1 MNASPSAHAGA
12 SLAPDAPVYQG
23 ASSARAWLR
32 VLRLPTACA
41 ALWPLLLGMALAL
54 PSRDALSAWLWAPAL
69 LCALLLHSGA
79 HLMNDLGDYQRG
91 LDRAGEPGGS
101 GVLPARLL
109 APGQV
114 ARAAWVALG
123 LSALCGSALLL
134 GRGLP
139 MMALGAAF
147 LLGSWGY
154 TAGPGFKYLGLGDL
168 FVFLLEGPLLALAG
182 FVAVSGQAGW
192 EPAAAGVPL
201 GLLATAALHANNL
214 RKRKGD
220 LEGGV
225 ATVALWL
232 GVRGSLRYFLA
243 LVCGAFATLGLAV
256 WSGILPAVSLVAL
269 AALPLATWSFRALVT
284 AVQRRAAGE
293 RVVATLLWLRLGFGL
308 VLCAAVLMQGGAS
321 WPR

>member
-1 MNASPSAHAGA
+1 VNASPSA
-12 SLAPDAPVYQG
+12 SLAPAAGGLEG
-23 ASSARAWLR
+23 ASAAQGWLR
-32 VLRLPTACA
+32 ALRLPTACA
-41 ALWPLLLGMALAL
+41 ALWPLLLGMVLAL
-54 PSRDALSAWLWAPAL
+54 PARDPLATWLWAPAI
-69 LCALLLHSGA
+69 LCALLLHTGA
-79 HLMNDLGDYQRG
+79 HLMNDLGDYERG

-109 APGQV
+109 APSQV
-114 ARAAWVALG
+114 ARAAWTALA

-139 MMALGAAF
+139 IMALGAAF
-147 LLGSWGY
+147 MLGSWGY

-182 FVAVSGQAGW
+182 YVSVSGQAGW

-243 LVCGAFATLGLAV
+243 LVIGAFACLGLV
-256 WSGILPAVSLVAL
+256 VFEGLLPKIAL
-269 AALPLATWSFRALVT
+269 LAFCALPLSVWSFRALLA
-284 AVQRRAAGE
+284 AVQRRAPGE
-293 RVVATLLWLRLGFGL
+293 RVVVTLLWLRLVFGF
-308 VLCAAVLMQGGAS
+308 VLCAAALSQAGAP
-321 WPR
+321 WQR

>member
-1 MNASPSAHAGA
+1 VNASTSA
-12 SLAPDAPVYQG
+12 SLAPAAGVLAE
-23 ASSARAWLR
+23 ASGARAWLR

-41 ALWPLLLGMALAL
+41 ALWPLVLGMLLAL
-54 PSRDALSAWLWAPAL
+54 PSRDALAAWLWAPTL
-69 LCALLLHSGA
+69 LCALLLHTGA

-109 APGQV
+109 APRQV
-114 ARAAWVALG
+114 ARAAWLALA

-192 EPAAAGVPL
+192 EPAAVGVPL

-243 LVCGAFATLGLAV
+243 LVYGAFACLGLAV
-256 WSGILPAVSLVAL
+256 WLGLLPRLALLSLAV
-269 AALPLATWSFRALVT
+269 LPLAVWSFRALLA
-284 AVQRRAAGE
+284 AVQRRAPGE
-293 RVVATLLWLRLGFGL
+293 RVVATLLWLRLGFGFA
-308 VLCAAVLMQGGAS
+308 LCAAALLQGGAP

>member
-1 MNASPSAHAGA
+1 MNAASSASLTPSARVLEG
-12 SLAPDAPVYQG
+12 PG
-23 ASSARAWLR
+23 SARAWLR
-32 VLRLPTACA
+32 ALRLPSACA
-41 ALWPLLLGMALAL
+41 ALWPLLLGMALAV
-54 PSRDALSAWLWAPAL
+54 PSRDGLAVWLWAPAL
-69 LCALLLHSGA
+69 LCALLLHTGA
-79 HLMNDLGDYQRG
+79 HLMNDLGDYERG
-91 LDRAGEPGGS
+91 LDRAGAPGGS
-101 GVLPARLL
+101 GVLPAHLL
-109 APGQV
+109 APRQV
-114 ARAAWVALG
+114 ARAAWLALG

-243 LVCGAFATLGLAV
+243 LVCGAFASLGLAV
-256 WSGILPAVSLVAL
+256 WGGLLPTLALVAL
-269 AALPLATWSFRALVT
+269 AALPLAVRSFRALLA
-284 AVQRRAAGE
+284 AVQRRAPGE
-293 RVVATLLWLRLGFGL
+293 RVVATLLWLRLGFGF
-308 VLCAAVLMQGGAS
+308 VLCAAAMLQRGAQ

>member
-1 MNASPSAHAGA
+1 MNASPISSQGPAAA
-12 SLAPDAPVYQG
+12 SLAVADASG
-23 ASSARAWLR
+23 ARAWLR
-32 VLRLPTACA
+32 ALRLPAACA

-54 PSRDALSAWLWAPAL
+54 PASDALAAWLWAPAVL
-69 LCALLLHSGA
+69 GALLLHIGA
-79 HLMNDLGDYQRG
+79 HLVNDLGDYQRG

-109 APGQV
+109 APRQV

-123 LSALCGSALLL
+123 LAALCGGALLL

-168 FVFLLEGPLLALAG
+168 FVFLLEGPLLTLLG
-182 FVAVSGQAGW
+182 FVAVSGQTGW
-192 EPAAAGVPL
+192 EPVWAGVPL

-232 GVRGSLRYFLA
+232 GVRGSLGYFLV
-243 LVCGAFATLGLAV
+243 LVFGAFVGLGL
-256 WSGILPAVSLVAL
+256 LVASGLFSRGALL
-269 AALPLATWSFRALVT
+269 ALLALPLTLVAFRALVA
-284 AVQRRAAGE
+284 AVQKRSAGE
-293 RVVATLLWLRLGFGL
+293 RVISTLLWLRLGFGF
-308 VLCAAVLMQGGAS
+308 VVCAAALAQAGVP